1 MLAVDWLRGLAV
13 LVMIQCHA
21 MVLLRPELRKEK
33 LYNVLVQIDGLVA
46 PSFILAAGFSLGL
59 ILVRAA
65 AQGKLR
71 DRVRKSSRRVAEVWA
86 VAFAYS
92 IIFLNSFR
100 HPESWLRVE
109 ILHCIA
115 ISLTVCLLLAAAL
128 ASRPLLLG
136 LAAPALGYVVFA
148 VSPFAEGVRGFGA
161 HFANSTSESMFPLFP
176 WMGYA
181 LVGLTLGSE
190 TARAGVRGLLRVCLI
205 LFVVGAVTN
214 VFRKEIVAA
223 YPPHNEWVTSPA
235 EAAHRVQYV
244 MGLTLALMG
253 LERLVRGAE
262 KLVPFQVL
270 GFFGTNS
277 LGGYFFHELL
287 LYKAVIGVSFASLWR
302 DVAGW
307 TAYWA
312 LTALLIALTAACCVG
327 WDRLWKWVT
336 EEWARRVALLRGSGP
351 RKSPSSG

>member
-21 MVLLRPELRKEK
+21 MVLMLPELRTTRPFFM
-33 LYNVLVQIDGLVA
+33 LVRIDGLVA

-59 ILVRAA
+59 VLVRAA

-71 DRVRKSSRRVAEVWA
+71 DRAQKSAKRVAEVWA

-92 IIFLNSFR
+92 IVFLNAFR

-115 ISLTVCLLLAAAL
+115 ISLVVCLLLGVAL
-128 ASRPLLLG
+128 ASRPLLLS
-136 LAAPALGYVVFA
+136 LAAPAIGYGVFA
-148 VSPFAEGVRGFGA
+148 LSPFAEGVRGFGA
-161 HFANSTSESMFPLFP
+161 HFANSSSESMFPIFP

-181 LVGLTLGSE
+181 LVGLALGSE

-205 LFVVGAVTN
+205 LLAVGVVAD
-214 VFRKEIVAA
+214 VFRRDIVAA
-223 YPPHNEWVTSPA
+223 YPKHNEWVTSPA
-235 EAAHRVQYV
+235 EAAHRVEWV
-244 MGLTLALMG
+244 MGITLVLMG
-253 LERLVRGAE
+253 LERLVRAAE
-262 KLVPFQVL
+262 KLPPFKLL
-270 GFFGTNS
+270 GFYGTNS

-302 DVAGW
+302 DSAGW
-307 TAYWA
+307 LGYTG
-312 LTALLIALTAACCVG
+312 LTVALIALTAACCIG
-327 WDRLWKWVT
+327 WNRLW
-336 EEWARRVALLRGSGP
+336 EWLTYELTRRWAQLRGSAP
-351 RKSPSSG
+351 RRTPSSG